1 MNEDSWKRLI
11 GGAFSGMTAPF
22 AVHPNDRARA
32 KKYLKKAKA
41 EGLTVSDA
49 VRQAK
54 LHLENA
60 TGWPTDID
68 KQLAAVRKYFTG
80 KLAG

>member
-1 MNEDSWKRLI
+1 MDEDDWKRLI
-11 GGAFSGMTAPF
+11 GGAFAGETAPF
-22 AVHPNDRARA
+22 AVHPNDKKRA
-32 KKYLKKAKA
+32 KKYFEQAKA
-41 EGLTVSDA
+41 EGLSVSDA
-49 VRQAK
+49 VRHAK

-80 KLAG
+80 KLVD